1 MLKTMEELENEKKVI
16 ENTIQLRR
24 ERHAEQMEEIK
35 ADYAEKISEKTGA
48 LVLTDRYIKELE
60 ENFEKGLSEEFDKP
74 LEIIDIKMQIV
85 NKEKEIEEQNKL
97 IADKKAEIE
106 NAENEIDHEVITQY
120 FSKEGLSEQ
129 PIDRSHVEEMKK
141 ELEELNKELG
151 KLDEE
156 NKDLYIHLE
165 KLEPT
170 DKSLKAEK
178 QEVEEKD
185 KKQEEKQVDT
195 NKENEEKVVEESK
208 TEEKEASEA
217 ETEKVE
223 DEENIQ
229 KTTKRT
235 IKQPTRTP
243 KAETVNTVATVKKAE
258 NSKTEPAKTTE
269 TKTTS
274 RRKKMPKLENVKISL
289 TKNGSKLDIKR
300 EGEKVKEGEN
310 NLWYHDEPELTD
322 SEIKKLNKFMKD
334 NRELLNQAN
343 VGHKAVVQEIVLALL
358 RNNLT
363 EEETKQQIS
372 NYAGLVNGTIKK
384 EEAKINLFYDLR
396 GLVTA
401 GVPQEERKIM
411 IEKAKQAKDAGIAEV
426 KTGFFLGAKWKIQ
439 DFTNKLGLK
448 FWNSERAIEAPKN
461 NNEKVDAKSTSEVQT
476 EANVDKFG
484 YRTTKTEAE
493 VNAEKVSAQK
503 ESPTVEK
510 EDAQNTL

>member
-16 ENTIQLRR
+16 ENTMQLRR
-24 ERHAEQMEEIK
+24 ERHAEQMEEVK

-48 LVLTDRYIKELE
+48 LVLTDRYIQELE

-141 ELEELNKELG
+141 ELEELNKDLG
-151 KLDEE
+151 KLDKE
-156 NKDLYIHLE
+156 NKDLYMYLE

-178 QEVEEKD
+178 QEVDEKD
-185 KKQEEKQVDT
+185 KKEEKQVDT

-223 DEENIQ
+223 EEENIQ

-235 IKQPTRTP
+235 IKQPTKTV
-243 KAETVNTVATVKKAE
+243 KTQEQNSVKTETV
-258 NSKTEPAKTTE
+258 KTETAKPTE

-322 SEIKKLNKFMKD
+322 PEIKKLNKFMKD

-372 NYAGLVNGTIKK
+372 NYAGLVNGTIKN

-461 NNEKVDAKSTSEVQT
+461 NNEKVDEKSTPEVQT

-510 EDAQNTL
+510 EDTQNTL